1 MEGFPCKKNLMELI
15 TPQIITRRRLSD
27 KDMLYYDPFYT
38 VVSMIVEHIKMKI
51 NFMQCFELSSFSIVG
66 FLTDWVAENN

>member
-1 MEGFPCKKNLMELI
+1 MELI

-27 KDMLYYDPFYT
+27 KDMLYYDLFYT

-51 NFMQCFELSSFSIVG
+51 NFMQCFESSSFSIVG
-66 FLTDWVAENN
+66 FLTDWVAENK